1 MQAVTLVVVEDYPEF
16 RCALTQ
22 ALGEQSHLTLLPAC
36 NDLPA
41 GMCRRQLNID
51 PRSVFGRRQQSGAGI
66 GLAGNYD
73 VLDWRLTLAWR
84 IGDPSTSEPEKSP
97 RFWAQAGW
105 RF

>member
-1 MQAVTLVVVEDYPEF
+1 MQAVTLVVVEDHPEF

-41 GMCRRQLNID
+41 GMCRRQ
-51 PRSVFGRRQQSGAGI
+51 QSGAGI

-84 IGDPSTSEPEKSP
+84 NGDPSTSEPDKSP